1 MDIFDIIGPVMVGP
15 SSSHTAGSVRI
26 GYISQK
32 LMGEQI
38 KEANI
43 LLYGSFLDTGKGHG
57 TNKAIVAGLLGM
69 QPDDMRIPHSMEIA
83 EKKGIKVTFGKSTL
97 KEAHPNSAQII
108 LTGISGKQLEVVGES
123 LGGSRINIAQIDG
136 ITTNFLGDYP
146 TLVVHNQDQP
156 GHVSE
161 VTSMLAHKSV
171 NIATMQLY
179 RSNRGGDAVMV
190 LECDQEIPREG
201 IEWLKKVEGIT
212 KVTYLSQ
219 KGD

>member
-15 SSSHTAGSVRI
+15 SSSHTAGAVRI

>member
-15 SSSHTAGSVRI
+15 SSSHTAGAVRI

-83 EKKGIKVTFGKSTL
+83 EKKGIKVIFGKSTL

-108 LTGISGKQLEVVGES
+108 LTSISGKQLEVVGES

-136 ITTNFLGDYP
+136 ITTNFSGDYP

-156 GHVSE
+156 RHVSE

>member
-1 MDIFDIIGPVMVGP
+1 MVGP
-15 SSSHTAGSVRI
+15 SSSHTAGAVRI

-83 EKKGIKVTFGKSTL
+83 EKKRIKVTFGKSTL

-123 LGGSRINIAQIDG
+123 LGGSRIN
-136 ITTNFLGDYP
+136 
-146 TLVVHNQDQP
+146 QP

>member
-15 SSSHTAGSVRI
+15 SSSHTAGAVRI

-136 ITTNFLGDYP
+136 ITTNFSGGYP

-171 NIATMQLY
+171 NIASMQLY
-179 RSNRGGDAVMV
+179 RSNRGGNAVMV

>member
-15 SSSHTAGSVRI
+15 SSSHTAGAVRI

-136 ITTNFLGDYP
+136 ITTNFSADYP